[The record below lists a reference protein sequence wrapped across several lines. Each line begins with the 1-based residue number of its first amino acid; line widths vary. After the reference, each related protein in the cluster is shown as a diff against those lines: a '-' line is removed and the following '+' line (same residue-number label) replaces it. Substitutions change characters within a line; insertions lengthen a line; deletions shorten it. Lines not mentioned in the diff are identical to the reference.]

1 MVRLFRTRSFTR
13 LIFGALICLCWL
25 QPAIAASADKYTPND
40 LQMITRLANAG
51 RDDAQYTLAMM
62 YMSGRGVTRN
72 HQLARQWLEKAATQG
87 HAPAQNQLGLLYLTG
102 SGVTM
107 DCQTAAFW
115 FSSVNEKSDVY
126 PQAQSNLAWVLATC
140 PQDSARDGQRA
151 LAIMQQLMSD
161 QRRQNPY
168 LLDTLAAAFAETG
181 QFEQA
186 IVTQQQAITLL
197 QQQSSSQ
204 LQQKRFAARLHT
216 YQRNRAWRLA
226 AN

>member
-1 MVRLFRTRSFTR
+1 VV
-13 LIFGALICLCWL
+13 AN
-25 QPAIAASADKYTPND
+25 SADKYTPNN

-51 RDDAQYTLAMM
+51 RADAQYTLATM
-62 YMSGRGVTRN
+62 YISGRGVTRN
-72 HQLARQWLEKAATQG
+72 DQLAQQWLQKAAAQS
-87 HAPAQNQLGLLYLTG
+87 HAPAQNQLGLLYLNG

-107 DCQTAAFW
+107 DCRTAARW
-115 FSSVNEKSDVY
+115 FSSVNEKSEIY

-161 QRRQNPY
+161 KRRNNPN

-186 IVTQQQAITLL
+186 VATQQQAIALL
-197 QQQSSSQ
+197 QQQPTSQ
-204 LQQKRFAARLHT
+204 LQQERFTARLHT
-216 YQRNRAWRLA
+216 YQQNRAWRLA
-226 AN
+226 AK